1 MGLAD
6 LTRQYFPAS
15 GNVFPLF
22 FRRRKAAKKTMY
34 DTPKRPENLFGRSS
48 DMAA

>member
-6 LTRQYFPAS
+6 LTRQYFPAN

-22 FRRRKAAKKTMY
+22 FRRRNAAKKTIC
-34 DTPKRPENLFGRSS
+34 DNPKRPENLFDRSS

>member
-1 MGLAD
+1 MAVIAGPYHLHMGLAD

-22 FRRRKAAKKTMY
+22 FRRRKAAKK
-34 DTPKRPENLFGRSS
+34 NNV
-48 DMAA
+48 